1 MSARDL
7 SWRDEAMQVLA
18 GLELVADAPLSKRTT
33 FGIGGPADLLA
44 LARNDDDVAAVLGF
58 ADDRGLGLF
67 VLGGGSNLLV
77 RDGGVRGIV
86 LSLVGDLASLVISE
100 GGKRIDVGAGCTY
113 PRLTRT
119 ALELGWPSAVGWM
132 GTPGQVGG
140 ALLMNAGSR
149 WGEIKDV
156 VVEVTTAS
164 AGRIAVVPA
173 AACGFGY
180 RTSAFQQPQRQIGGS
195 AIGAQAGGCSLGA
208 EGGSASANG
217 RSFDASLTSADP
229 KMKRVVLT
237 RAILRCDNSQ
247 IEKADELNAR
257 AKELLVR
264 RHQTQ
269 PKLRS
274 AGSLFKNPP
283 GDFAGRLIEA
293 SGLKGFAVG
302 RAQVST
308 VHANF
313 VVNLGGATAHDVVA
327 LADHVIATV
336 RAQQGVTLEWEVRR
350 VGEDASR

>member
-1 MSARDL
+1 MTARDL
-7 SWRDEAMQVLA
+7 SWRPDAERALA
-18 GLELVADAPLSKRTT
+18 KLEVIADAPLSKRTT

-44 LARNDDDVAAVLGF
+44 IAANDDDVATVLRF
-58 ADDRGLGLF
+58 VDDRGLPLM

-77 RDGGVRGIV
+77 RDGGIRGVV
-86 LSLVGDLASLVISE
+86 LSLAGDLASLAISE
-100 GGKRIDVGAGCTY
+100 EGKRIDVGAGCTY

-164 AGRIAVVPA
+164 ANGIAVVPA
-173 AACGFGY
+173 AECGFAY
-180 RTSAFQQPQRQIGGS
+180 RTSVFQRRAQES
-195 AIGAQAGGCSLGA
+195 A
-208 EGGSASANG
+208 
-217 RSFDASLTSADP
+217 SFDASITSADP
-229 KMKRVVLT
+229 KLSRVVLT
-237 RAILRCDNSQ
+237 RAILRCDNSRT
-247 IEKADELNAR
+247 EKADELTAQ
-257 AKELLVR
+257 AKDLLVR
-264 RHQTQ
+264 RHKTQ

-293 SGLKGFAVG
+293 SGLKGFTVG

-313 VVNLGGATAHDVVA
+313 VVNLGGATANDVVA
-327 LADHVIATV
+327 VADHVIATV
-336 RAQQGVTLEWEVRR
+336 RDQHAVTLEWEVRR
-350 VGEDASR
+350 VGVDVDGANP

>member
-1 MSARDL
+1 MSRDPPVPVAL
-7 SWRDEAMQVLA
+7 WRDDAVRALA
-18 GLELVADAPLSKRTT
+18 GLEVVVDAPLSKRTT

-44 LARNDDDVAAVLGF
+44 IAQRNEDVAAVLRF
-58 ADDRGLGLF
+58 VRDRSVPLF

-86 LSLVGDLASLVISE
+86 LSLAGDLAALTISE

-164 AGRIAVVPA
+164 ADGIAVVPLA
-173 AACGFGY
+173 ECGFGY
-180 RTSAFQQPQRQIGGS
+180 RTSAFQR
-195 AIGAQAGGCSLGA
+195 AGARSGEGAGPAL
-208 EGGSASANG
+208 
-217 RSFDASLTSADP
+217 SFDASITSVDP
-229 KMKRVVLT
+229 EVKRLVLT

-247 IEKADELNAR
+247 TEKADELNAHAR
-257 AKELLVR
+257 DLLAR
-264 RHQTQ
+264 RHKTQ

-293 SGLKGFAVG
+293 SGLKGFTVG

-313 VVNLGGATAHDVVA
+313 VVNLGGATARDVVA
-327 LADHVIATV
+327 VADHVIASV
-336 RAQQGVTLEWEVRR
+336 AAQQGVTLEWEVRR
-350 VGEDASR
+350 VGDDLGAPVDGGPR

>member
-1 MSARDL
+1 MSTHPDL
-7 SWRDEAMQVLA
+7 SWREHAARSLRGM
-18 GLELVADAPLSKRTT
+18 ELIVDAPLSKRTT

-44 LARNDDDVAAVLGF
+44 IAANDDHVRAVLHLV
-58 ADDRGLGLF
+58 DEHSLPLF

-77 RDGGVRGIV
+77 SDGGVRGVV
-86 LSLVGDLASLVISE
+86 LSLGGDLAALTISE
-100 GGKRIDVGAGCTY
+100 NGKRIDVGAGCTY

-156 VVEVTTAS
+156 VVEVTAVS
-164 AGRIAVVPA
+164 ALGSKTVPA
-173 AACGFGY
+173 AECAFSY
-180 RTSAFQQPQRQIGGS
+180 RSSAFQLRPGVV
-195 AIGAQAGGCSLGA
+195 AD
-208 EGGSASANG
+208 
-217 RSFDASLTSADP
+217 SFDISVTSADQ
-229 KMKRVVLT
+229 KMKHLVLT
-237 RAILRCDNSQ
+237 HALLRCDNFES
-247 IEKADELNAR
+247 KKSSELTAS

-264 RHQTQ
+264 RHKTQ

-293 SGLKGFAVG
+293 SGLKGFTVG

-313 VVNLGGATAHDVVA
+313 VVNLGGASSKDVVA
-327 LADHVIATV
+327 VADHVIATV
-336 RAQQGVTLEWEVRR
+336 LQQHAVTLEWEVRR
-350 VGEDASR
+350 VGEELGAPPSQSSAP